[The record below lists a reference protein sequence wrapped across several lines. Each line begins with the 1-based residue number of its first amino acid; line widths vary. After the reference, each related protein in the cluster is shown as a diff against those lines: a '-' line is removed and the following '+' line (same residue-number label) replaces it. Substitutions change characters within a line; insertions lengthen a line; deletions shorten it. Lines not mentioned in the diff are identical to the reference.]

1 MEDLR
6 KVKRFKNLP
15 TILSQN
21 EVKSI
26 LELMQGQPALLASL
40 LYGAGLR
47 VNECVTLRVQDVDLA
62 RRVITVRNSKGYK
75 ARNVPLPE
83 RLYEPLQQHFIRRKK
98 LHINDR
104 LRGWG
109 YVILPNAL
117 HRKYPNANTQFE
129 WQFLFPSNVVRKD
142 DVTNQMRRWHCAS
155 STVQKALRRSVN
167 QNQLH
172 KRVTCHTLRHSF
184 ATHLLEAGTDI
195 RTIQELMG
203 HNNVKTTMI
212 YIHVANKT
220 VLSTKSPLDN
230 L

>member
-15 TILSQN
+15 TILSKD
-21 EVKSI
+21 EVKAI
-26 LELMQGQPALLASL
+26 LDNMQGQTALLASL

-47 VNECVTLRVQDVDLA
+47 VNECVTLRVQDVDLS
-62 RRVITVRNSKGYK
+62 RHVITVRSSKGYK

-83 RLYEPLQQHFIRRKK
+83 RLYEPLQRHFLWRKK
-98 LHINDR
+98 LHVNDC

-129 WQFLFPSNVVRKD
+129 WQFLFSSNNVRKD
-142 DVTNQMRRWHCAS
+142 EITNQMRRWHCAS
-155 STVQKALRRSVN
+155 STIQKALRKSVN
-167 QNQLH
+167 QANLY

-212 YIHVANKT
+212 YTHVVKKT
-220 VLSTKSPLDN
+220 VLNTKSPLDN